1 MHLHGTRQVHVHIN
15 LASGALMKDTG
26 INPKAAPSGTGCAE
40 CMKAGQWWLH
50 LRRCAS
56 PDDMRTCCLLGADQ

>member
-1 MHLHGTRQVHVHIN
+1 
-15 LASGALMKDTG
+15 MKDTG